1 MKSVKLLKEMELPF
15 RQDSEV
21 RVGDGGGGSKS
32 HQKYFFWEA
41 QKGKRGA
48 GSLHKQLLKR
58 GKSQNNN
65 KVQLVLLVKVLLGR
79 RAQHFERKY
88 GLFAGKAY

>member
-21 RVGDGGGGSKS
+21 RVGDGGGSKS
-32 HQKYFFWEA
+32 HQKYFWEA

-58 GKSQNNN
+58 DKSQSNN